1 MVGNKPLATERLT
14 TMHRFVSRLSSVLVT
29 AVLAVGCGSSVD
41 QRSASPTQRSSP
53 SSPTTTGPTTT
64 GPTTTGP
71 TTTGPTTTGPTTT
84 GPTTTG
90 PTTTDLVN
98 AVDPAVLAPLLNR
111 FWSAEAN
118 ITLGG
123 LQQVPTGTGA
133 GFSIA
138 ADGTMMIKTGCNMG
152 SAHVTFERG
161 DQLVV
166 GPLTLTT
173 LPCSS
178 TAGNVETTI
187 VFILGQRNSWD
198 IVDGKLKLIPLGITD
213 VGLILS

>member
-1 MVGNKPLATERLT
+1 MVGNKPLATERPT
-14 TMHRFVSRLSSVLVT
+14 TMHRFVSRLSAVLVT

-53 SSPTTTGPTTT
+53 SS
-64 GPTTTGP
+64 
-71 TTTGPTTTGPTTT
+71 PTTTGPTTT

>member
-53 SSPTTTGPTTT
+53 SSPSS
-64 GPTTTGP
+64 
-71 TTTGPTTTGPTTT
+71 PTTT

-187 VFILGQRNSWD
+187 IFILGQRNSWD

>member
-1 MVGNKPLATERLT
+1 MVGNKPLATERPT

-53 SSPTTTGPTTT
+53 SS
-64 GPTTTGP
+64 P

>member
-53 SSPTTTGPTTT
+53 SS
-64 GPTTTGP
+64 
-71 TTTGPTTTGPTTT
+71 PTTTGPTTT

>member
-1 MVGNKPLATERLT
+1 MVGNKPLATERPT

-53 SSPTTTGPTTT
+53 SS
-64 GPTTTGP
+64 
-71 TTTGPTTTGPTTT
+71 PTTT

>member
-53 SSPTTTGPTTT
+53 SSPSS
-64 GPTTTGP
+64 P

-187 VFILGQRNSWD
+187 IFILGQRNSWD

>member
-53 SSPTTTGPTTT
+53 SS
-64 GPTTTGP
+64 P

>member
-29 AVLAVGCGSSVD
+29 AVLAVGCSSSVD

-53 SSPTTTGPTTT
+53 SSPSS
-64 GPTTTGP
+64 
-71 TTTGPTTTGPTTT
+71 PTTT

-187 VFILGQRNSWD
+187 IFILGQRNSWD